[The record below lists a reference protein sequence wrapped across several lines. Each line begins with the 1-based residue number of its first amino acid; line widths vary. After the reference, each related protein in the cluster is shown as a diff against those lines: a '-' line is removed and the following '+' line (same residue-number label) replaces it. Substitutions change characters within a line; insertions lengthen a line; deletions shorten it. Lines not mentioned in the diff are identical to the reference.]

1 MFDSLESYL
10 RHFHNQ
16 GVTRHLVTVQQCGAV
31 VSIEVR
37 PDLEI
42 GLRVEF
48 GVDGCRC
55 YPIAWELDA
64 APDRLPP

>member
-31 VSIEVR
+31 VSVTAQ
-37 PDLEI
+37 PAPPT

-55 YPIAWELDA
+55 YPIAWEGDA
-64 APDRLPP
+64 APTRIPF